1 MKFGSIQKKIISLT
15 HNKIVLYILLAFA
28 LFNLMSYLGQNNLGA
43 IVLFLIIGFGST
55 CYTKNMVLV
64 LLMAIFATSLLLN
77 MGFLKL
83 FVMREGFDSTS
94 NNGMGSPPNNGMGS
108 PPNNGMGSSSN
119 NGMGSSSNNGMGSSS
134 NNGMGSSSNNGM
146 GSSNPPGDVAN
157 LARNVNSGAGS
168 NMNPLTPAPVP
179 DMSQMSSQV
188 DKIGV
193 ETDKLKT
200 KTAEAQSTTNALA
213 DLVNQAKQ
221 LMARVSTTSS

>member
-94 NNGMGSPPNNGMGS
+94 NNGMGSS
-108 PPNNGMGSSSN
+108 TNNGMGSSSN

>member
-15 HNKIVLYILLAFA
+15 HNKIVLYLLLAFA

-83 FVMREGFDSTS
+83 FVMREGMVDPS
-94 NNGMGSPPNNGMGS
+94 NND
-108 PPNNGMGSSSN
+108 MGSSSN
-119 NGMGSSSNNGMGSSS
+119 ND
-134 NNGMGSSSNNGM
+134 M

-221 LMARVSTTSS
+221 LLARVSTTSS

>member
-83 FVMREGFDSTS
+83 FVMREGFDDKSNDDTT
-94 NNGMGSPPNNGMGS
+94 NNGMGSS
-108 PPNNGMGSSSN
+108 TNNGMGSSSN

>member
-83 FVMREGFDSTS
+83 FVMREGFVEEPNDDTT
-94 NNGMGSPPNNGMGS
+94 NNGMGSS
-108 PPNNGMGSSSN
+108 TNNGMGSSSN

>member
-108 PPNNGMGSSSN
+108 PPNNDMGSSSN
-119 NGMGSSSNNGMGSSS
+119 NGMGSPPNNGMGSSS
-134 NNGMGSSSNNGM
+134 NNGT

>member
-83 FVMREGFDSTS
+83 FVMREGMVDPSNNGMDSTS
-94 NNGMGSPPNNGMGS
+94 NNGMDSSPP
-108 PPNNGMGSSSN
+108 SSI
-119 NGMGSSSNNGMGSSS
+119 
-134 NNGMGSSSNNGM
+134 
-146 GSSNPPGDVAN
+146 PQGDVAK
-157 LARNVNSGAGS
+157 LASNVPSGSGS

-221 LMARVSTTSS
+221 LLARVSTTSS

>member
-1 MKFGSIQKKIISLT
+1 
-15 HNKIVLYILLAFA
+15 
-28 LFNLMSYLGQNNLGA
+28 MSYLGQNNLGA

-108 PPNNGMGSSSN
+108 PPNNDMGSSSN
-119 NGMGSSSNNGMGSSS
+119 NGMGSPP